1 MHQLLSLDGTRVTL
15 NSASVAGLPRGVRL
29 ARLLHCLTWILQS
42 RTRQRQRR
50 HTGGWWQLLWQSSLP
65 KIYRGGPLKCTL
77 VQKMSILD

>member
-15 NSASVAGLPRGVRL
+15 NSTSVAGLPRAVRL

-42 RTRQRQRR
+42 RTRQCS
-50 HTGGWWQLLWQSSLP
+50 GGTLAMWRLLWQSCLL

-77 VQKMSILD
+77 VRKMSILD